1 MSVPLKAHRVVV
13 NALSIDVEDY
23 FQVWALAR
31 WFPRAKWDETPC
43 RVEQNLDV
51 ILRLLDDA
59 GAQATFFTLGWI
71 AERFPDLVRRI
82 AAAGHE
88 IASHGY
94 AHARVDE
101 LDRKEREQVL
111 STMHRRLSALEPEE
125 MTLRFPIV
133 FASGR
138 RSGR

>member
-31 WFPRAKWDETPC
+31 WIPRAKWDETPC

-71 AERFPDLVRRI
+71 AERFPDSC
-82 AAAGHE
+82 G
-88 IASHGY
+88 ASPQPGTRSR
-94 AHARVDE
+94 AMATPTPG
-101 LDRKEREQVL
+101 
-111 STMHRRLSALEPEE
+111 STSSTA
-125 MTLRFPIV
+125 
-133 FASGR
+133 R
-138 RSGR
+138 RSSPTSCSRNRFSRTSRASR